1 MGNANEAP
9 APGSVSGARQGFTDS
24 LGDRV
29 ITAGAGQNELVEILH
44 LRRDLTAVSSFEFA
58 LRERAAR
65 LANFQHTA
73 FARVRQI
80 DRQPPPESSLAIVSD
95 HVPGWRLAEILSAV
109 QEQHLELDINA
120 ALCLIKQ
127 FVHGLAILHQH
138 ARGVAHGALG
148 PERVVVTAHARLV
161 IVEYVL
167 GSALERLEMT
177 RERLWRELRIAVPPS
192 AGSPR
197 FDPRTDV
204 TQLGTI
210 AMALVLGCPLAG
222 DDYPEHMADLIA
234 MATENRTL
242 GGRRPLSKSL
252 RTWLARALQLDLRH
266 SFQSA
271 IDAESELEALLLAEP
286 GYVAAPVALETFL
299 AAYRRSAAAS
309 PRTISEHRE
318 EPPEEAPEEGED
330 ADEAEELT
338 IVIPSEEPD
347 QHVGAAIELDNV
359 IADLDHL
366 LDESGLAKSTAPIA
380 ESAPLTGSAA
390 STTSTTST
398 TAPVDHAPAPP
409 VRHGSEPV
417 DRVPVAPSRSAA
429 DLSDRAPVGLPG
441 PTVEPAHRAAVAPL
455 KPMTE
460 PAGRAPVAPP
470 RPAAQP
476 AGRAASPPARS
487 IVPEPDRGP
496 KKQEPDR
503 APKKQEDLDRG
514 YPGSFESLFGNQA
527 AAATADREKRDE
539 DDDRTAAEGKEAGA
553 GRMRR
558 IVLGLAALLVLAA
571 GGYLGF
577 RYLLPYSAQATS
589 GTLLI
594 ESQPAGL
601 SVKIDGSPRGTT
613 PVKATLP
620 AGQHQL
626 EIEVGGQPRVIPI
639 TITAGGQVSQYI
651 EAPAAPATGRLQVTS
666 EPAGAAVLVDGERK
680 GTAPLLV
687 SDLAVGRHR
696 VELQADGTTRQQEVT
711 IEPGGTSSL
720 VVPMS
725 SASDGPVSG
734 WLAVT
739 SPVELQ
745 VFEGTELVGTS
756 QSGRILMTA
765 GRHDLDIVND
775 TLGYRERQTVQVA
788 PGKVNPIKVQLP
800 KGSLS
805 LNAIPWADVFV
816 DGEPAGQTPIGNL
829 SLTIGP
835 HEIVFRH
842 PQLGEQRHAVTV
854 TMKAPARVSA
864 DLRK

>member
-24 LGDRV
+24 LGDRL
-29 ITAGAGQNELVEILH
+29 ITAGAGQNELVEVLH

-80 DRQPPPESSLAIVSD
+80 DRQPPPESCLAIVSD

-127 FVHGLAILHQH
+127 LVHGLAILHQH

-177 RERLWRELRIAVPPS
+177 RDRLWRELRIAVPSS

-197 FDPRTDV
+197 FDARTDV

-222 DDYPEHMADLIA
+222 DDYPEHMADLLA

-271 IDAESELEALLLAEP
+271 IDAESEFEALLLAEP

-318 EPPEEAPEEGED
+318 EPPGDAPEEGED
-330 ADEAEELT
+330 ADEADELT

-347 QHVGAAIELDNV
+347 QHVDAAIELDNV

-380 ESAPLTGSAA
+380 ESALPPASAA

-398 TAPVDHAPAPP
+398 TAPVDHAPAPL
-409 VRHGSEPV
+409 VRRGFEPAN
-417 DRVPVAPSRSAA
+417 RAPVAPSRSAA
-429 DLSDRAPVGLPG
+429 DLSDRAPVGLPR
-441 PTVEPAHRAAVAPL
+441 PTA
-455 KPMTE
+455 E
-460 PAGRAPVAPP
+460 PAGRT
-470 RPAAQP
+470 
-476 AGRAASPPARS
+476 ASPPARS

-514 YPGSFESLFGNQA
+514 YPGSFETLFGNEA
-527 AAATADREKRDE
+527 AAATTDREKRDE
-539 DDDRTAAEGKEAGA
+539 DDDRAPAESKEAGR
-553 GRMRR
+553 GRMLR

-577 RYLLPYSAQATS
+577 RYLLPSSAQATS
-589 GTLLI
+589 GTLMI

-613 PVKATLP
+613 PVKTTLP

-626 EIEVGGQPRVIPI
+626 EIEMGGQPRVIPI

-775 TLGYRERQTVQVA
+775 TLGYRVRQTVQVA

-805 LNAIPWADVFV
+805 LNAVPWADVLV
-816 DGEPAGQTPIGNL
+816 DGEPVGQTPIGNL